1 MKAYIQRNLPAY
13 IQLIKTLTAIPAPS
27 HKEQQKAE
35 YIRQWMADLAARTGF
50 PLNIFIDDAT
60 NVVCEC
66 FADPDPAQVTLFLA
80 HTDTVF
86 PDEQPIEVLEDD
98 RVIAAPGVGDDTTN
112 VAAMMMGIQY
122 LAEQQLRPQQNVVFV
137 FNSCEEGLGNLK
149 GCRAVMER
157 YAGKVCEFIS
167 FDGGYSEL
175 VDTAVGS
182 ERFRICI
189 KTEGGHSFSSFGNRN
204 AIAVMAELIH
214 RLYQIDAGAYPG
226 RTTYNVGIIEGGTS
240 VNTIAQQ
247 AEMLFEYRSDRKQ
260 SLQGIQAECAAIF
273 QEFSEKYD
281 MTTELLGSRPSM
293 GEVDPKAM
301 DQLINEVSLI
311 TQQVTGIWPKRES
324 SSTDCNIPLSL
335 GIPATCIGAYA
346 GKGAHTREE
355 YVLKDSLPAGLEIL
369 IRILLRKF

>member
-1 MKAYIQRNLPAY
+1 MKAYIQKNLPAY

-35 YIRQWMADLAARTGF
+35 YIRQWMVALAARTGF

-157 YAGKVCEFIS
+157 YAGKVCE
-167 FDGGYSEL
+167 
-175 VDTAVGS
+175 
-182 ERFRICI
+182 
-189 KTEGGHSFSSFGNRN
+189 
-204 AIAVMAELIH
+204 
-214 RLYQIDAGAYPG
+214 
-226 RTTYNVGIIEGGTS
+226 
-240 VNTIAQQ
+240 
-247 AEMLFEYRSDRKQ
+247 
-260 SLQGIQAECAAIF
+260 
-273 QEFSEKYD
+273 
-281 MTTELLGSRPSM
+281 
-293 GEVDPKAM
+293 
-301 DQLINEVSLI
+301 
-311 TQQVTGIWPKRES
+311 
-324 SSTDCNIPLSL
+324 
-335 GIPATCIGAYA
+335 
-346 GKGAHTREE
+346 
-355 YVLKDSLPAGLEIL
+355 
-369 IRILLRKF
+369 